1 MDHTILN
8 NTHPRAE
15 GGGVEGGSFPPPPL
29 DLLKNSLCI
38 SSKQLI
44 NVVKGYLPL

>member
-15 GGGVEGGSFPPPPL
+15 GGGVEGGSFPPPL

-44 NVVKGYLPL
+44 NIVKGYLPL